1 MALLSARDLTLGYSD
16 RTLVRNMNFE
26 LNEGNY
32 LCIVGENGSG
42 KSTLMRTLLGLQSP
56 LSGKVLHGDGLSARE
71 IGYLPQQTPVQRDF
85 PASVSEIVLS
95 GCQNRLGRRFFY
107 TRQDREL
114 ARRNMELMSVSDLA
128 GKCYRNLSG
137 GQQQRVLL
145 ARALCA
151 TRRLLLLDEPV
162 AGLDPRATTEM
173 YQLIRRLNREEKIT
187 IIMVS
192 HDIAAAVSYAT
203 HILHIGETV
212 FFGSREEYLESRAGR
227 EFLDPQREDRM
238 NMKVRKKK
246 QPVRPL
252 AGKEGKA

>member
-16 RTLVRNMNFE
+16 RTLVRNLNFE

-56 LSGKVLHGDGLSARE
+56 LSGKVLHGDGLRAQE
-71 IGYLPQQTPVQRDF
+71 IGYLPQQTQVQRDF

-95 GCQNRLGRRFFY
+95 GCQTRLGRRFFY
-107 TRQDREL
+107 TRQDKEL
-114 ARRNMELMSVSDLA
+114 ARQNMELMAVSDLA

-151 TRRLLLLDEPV
+151 TRKLILLDEP
-162 AGLDPRATTEM
+162 ASGLDPVVTRSLYDVVERINKKTG
-173 YQLIRRLNREEKIT
+173 IT
-187 IIMVS
+187 VIMVS
-192 HDIAAAVSYAT
+192 HDIPAAMEYASK
-203 HILHIGETV
+203 ILHLGSDRQLY
-212 FFGSREEYLESRAGR
+212 FGSMDNYRHSAAYHSFLGGSAVHIWKHDGKLRSPQKKEQAG
-227 EFLDPQREDRM
+227 D
-238 NMKVRKKK
+238 
-246 QPVRPL
+246 
-252 AGKEGKA
+252 